1 MISLFKI
8 NMADLFIINYRL
20 HFTKFDCVVLL
31 IGLTLYI
38 QMFFFIAQ
46 GSVQFQST
54 SESGKRL

>member
-8 NMADLFIINYRL
+8 NMADLFIINYGR

-38 QMFFFIAQ
+38 QLFFFIGQ
-46 GSVQFQST
+46 GSV
-54 SESGKRL
+54 